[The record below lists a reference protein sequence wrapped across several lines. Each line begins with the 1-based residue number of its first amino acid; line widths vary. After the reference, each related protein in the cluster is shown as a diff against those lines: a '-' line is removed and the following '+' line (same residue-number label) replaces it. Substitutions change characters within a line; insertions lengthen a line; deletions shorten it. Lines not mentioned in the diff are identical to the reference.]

1 MSDGPY
7 RSLPMSRSWKRLA
20 EFSENENFDRAD
32 TCAAATR
39 ALETTWRDE
48 VPVAVVKGMRAV
60 FLEQQPGLFTDAQ
73 ITKLQALA
81 EESAGYGF
89 GRLLTDHAVS
99 VLNEGLSGEAGLVE
113 ATRRALDAYSARAAR
128 QIEEHYCRKA
138 SACLTRQVRE
148 RIAQAISAANF
159 HTLARH
165 CAGLDQ
171 GAIRSGSFKHMG
183 IDDGV
188 SMQ

>member
-7 RSLPMSRSWKRLA
+7 RSLPMSRDWKRLA
-20 EFSENENFDRAD
+20 EFSENENFGRAD

-39 ALETTWRDE
+39 ALESTWRNE
-48 VPVAVVKGMRAV
+48 VPVMVVKGIRGV
-60 FLEQQPGLFTDAQ
+60 FLEPKPSLFADAQ
-73 ITKLQALA
+73 ITSMQALL

-89 GRLLTDHAVS
+89 GRLFTDHAVA
-99 VLNEGLSGEAGLVE
+99 VLNEGMCGEAGLAE

-138 SACLTRQVRE
+138 TVRLTRQVRE
-148 RIAQAISAANF
+148 RIAQAISAADF
-159 HTLARH
+159 HALARH
-165 CAGLDQ
+165 CAGLDR
-171 GAIRSGSFKHMG
+171 GTIRSGSFKHTE

-188 SMQ
+188 PL